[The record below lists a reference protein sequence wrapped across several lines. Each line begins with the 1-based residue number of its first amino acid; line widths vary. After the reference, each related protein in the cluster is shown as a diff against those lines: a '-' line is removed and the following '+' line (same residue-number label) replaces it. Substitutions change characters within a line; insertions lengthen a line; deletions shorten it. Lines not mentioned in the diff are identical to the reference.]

1 MQAISSL
8 LQRLIDEESGASASE
23 YAVLTAFI
31 VAGVAAAV
39 AAFDIQGIFTTLSD
53 NINGFMASAPTAP

>member
-1 MQAISSL
+1 MQSIKNL
-8 LQRLIDEESGASASE
+8 FIRLVNEESGASASE

-39 AAFDIQGIFTTLSD
+39 ALFDIQGIFTTLSD
-53 NINGFMASAPTAP
+53 NITGFMNSAPTAP